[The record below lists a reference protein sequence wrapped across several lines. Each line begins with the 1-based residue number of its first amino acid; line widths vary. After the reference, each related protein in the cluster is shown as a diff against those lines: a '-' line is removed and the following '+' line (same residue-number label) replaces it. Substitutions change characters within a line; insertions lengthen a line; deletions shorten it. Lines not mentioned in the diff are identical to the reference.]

1 MNKLMACAALIGAF
15 GLTVPAQADSGVKIG
30 TLSCNER
37 GGWGLVLGSARALS
51 CTFASGDRIERY
63 EGNMTK
69 VGLDVG
75 YQHSGTLVWAV
86 IAPHSETARG
96 ALAGHYAGGTASATA
111 GVGVGANALI
121 GGLDRSIA
129 LQPVSVE
136 GTTGLDVAAGIGAM
150 TLRSEEQ
157 EGEG

>member
-1 MNKLMACAALIGAF
+1 MKKLLACAAVMGAF
-15 GLTVPAQADSGVKIG
+15 GLAVPAQADSGVKIG

-37 GGWGLVLGSARALS
+37 GGWGLILGSARPIS
-51 CTFASGDRIERY
+51 CTFAHGDRVERY

-69 VGLDVG
+69 VGLDLG

-86 IAPHSETARG
+86 IAPHSDEAHG
-96 ALAGHYAGGTASATA
+96 ALSGHYAGATASATA
-111 GVGVGANALI
+111 GIGLGANALV
-121 GGLDRSIA
+121 GGFDRSIA

-150 TLRSEEQ
+150 TLRSE
-157 EGEG
+157 G

>member
-1 MNKLMACAALIGAF
+1 MNKLLACAALIGAF
-15 GLTVPAQADSGVKIG
+15 GLAVPAQAESAGVKIG
-30 TLSCNER
+30 TLSCHED
-37 GGWGLVLGSARALS
+37 GGWGLVLGSARRLN
-51 CTFASGDRIERY
+51 CTFASGDRVERY

-69 VGLDVG
+69 VGVDLG
-75 YQHSGTLVWAV
+75 YQHSGTIVWAV
-86 IAPHSETARG
+86 VAPHTDVARG

-111 GVGVGANALI
+111 IVGVGANALI

-150 TLRSEEQ
+150 TLRSES
-157 EGEG
+157 

>member
-1 MNKLMACAALIGAF
+1 MNKLLACAALIGAF
-15 GLTVPAQADSGVKIG
+15 GLAVPAQAGPGVKIG

-37 GGWGLVLGSARALS
+37 GGWGLVLGSARPLS
-51 CTFASGDRIERY
+51 CTFSSGDRIEHY
-63 EGNMTK
+63 AGNMTRIG
-69 VGLDVG
+69 VDLG

-86 IAPHSETARG
+86 VAPHDDTAHG
-96 ALAGHYAGGTASATA
+96 ALSGHYAGATASATA
-111 GVGVGANALI
+111 VIGVGANALI

-150 TLRSEEQ
+150 TLRSD
-157 EGEG
+157 G

>member
-1 MNKLMACAALIGAF
+1 MNKLLACAALIGAF
-15 GLTVPAQADSGVKIG
+15 GLAAPAQADSAGVKIG
-30 TLSCNER
+30 TLSCHER
-37 GGWGLVLGSARALS
+37 GGWGLVLGSARALN

-69 VGLDVG
+69 VGLDLG

-86 IAPHSETARG
+86 VAPHTDVARG
-96 ALAGHYAGGTASATA
+96 ALAGHYAGATASATA
-111 GVGVGANALI
+111 IVGIGANALI

-150 TLRSEEQ
+150 TLRSES
-157 EGEG
+157 

>member
-1 MNKLMACAALIGAF
+1 MNKLLACAAVIGAF
-15 GLTVPAQADSGVKIG
+15 GLAVPAQADSGVKIG

-37 GGWGLVLGSARALS
+37 GGWGLVLGSARSIS
-51 CTFASGDRIERY
+51 CTFAHGDRVERY
-63 EGNMTK
+63 EGSMTR

-86 IAPHSETARG
+86 IAPHSEEARG
-96 ALAGHYAGGTASATA
+96 ALSGHYAGATASATVLI
-111 GVGVGANALI
+111 GLGANALI

-150 TLRSEEQ
+150 TLRSE
-157 EGEG
+157 G

>member
-1 MNKLMACAALIGAF
+1 MNKLLACVAVIGAF
-15 GLTVPAQADSGVKIG
+15 GLAVPAQAENGVKIG

-37 GGWGLVLGSARALS
+37 GGWGLVLGSARQLN
-51 CTFASGDRIERY
+51 CTFAHGDRVERY
-63 EGNMTK
+63 EGSMTR
-69 VGLDVG
+69 VGLDLG

-86 IAPHSETARG
+86 VAPHTDEARG
-96 ALAGHYAGGTASATA
+96 ALAGHYAGATASATA
-111 GVGVGANALI
+111 IVGVGANALI

-150 TLRSEEQ
+150 TLRSD
-157 EGEG
+157 EG

>member
-1 MNKLMACAALIGAF
+1 MNKFFACAALIGAF
-15 GLTVPAQADSGVKIG
+15 GLAVPAQAESGGVKIG

-51 CTFASGDRIERY
+51 CTFSSGDRVERY
-63 EGNMTK
+63 EGNMTR
-69 VGLDVG
+69 VGLDLG
-75 YQHSGTLVWAV
+75 YQHSGALVWAV
-86 IAPHSETARG
+86 VAPHTDVGHG
-96 ALAGHYAGGTASATA
+96 ALSGHYAGGTVSATA

-136 GTTGLDVAAGIGAM
+136 GTTGLDVAAGIGSM
-150 TLRSEEQ
+150 TLRSED
-157 EGEG
+157 